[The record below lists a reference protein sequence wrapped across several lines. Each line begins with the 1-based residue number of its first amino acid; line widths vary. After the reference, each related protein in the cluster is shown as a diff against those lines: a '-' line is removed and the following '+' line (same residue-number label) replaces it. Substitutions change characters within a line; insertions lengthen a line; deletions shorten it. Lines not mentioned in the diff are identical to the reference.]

1 MFWTTETPHDGGP
14 HGETAHPFELF
25 FMEKVPIPGEMVRI
39 DEESANELFNTL
51 ADWNAQLEARAA
63 SLPDEPEPPEPH

>member
-1 MFWTTETPHDGGP
+1 M
-14 HGETAHPFELF
+14 A
-25 FMEKVPIPGEMVRI
+25 RI

-63 SLPDEPEPPEPH
+63 SPAHDIEPPGPPQP

>member
-1 MFWTTETPHDGGP
+1 M
-14 HGETAHPFELF
+14 AHPFERSSNF
-25 FMEKVPIPGEMVRI
+25 FIREEVAIPEGMARI

-63 SLPDEPEPPEPH
+63 RPPDQLEPPGPPQP